1 MPRRFTAVVGLFTP
15 LLAFVVA
22 CGDVEVAHSPPP
34 PIGTTGGTDAT
45 GGTGGSSTG
54 ATGGTIGVG
63 GSANAGGS
71 GDEGGTGATGNVDA
85 VCGNDRLEPG
95 ELCDDGNTKND
106 DGCSADCSEAD
117 PDYLC
122 TEGKGCVR
130 VVTCGNGII
139 EGDEVCDDKNT

>member
-1 MPRRFTAVVGLFTP
+1 MPRRFSSVVSFFTP

-22 CGDVEVAHSPPP
+22 CGDVEVAHQPPP

-54 ATGGTIGVG
+54 GTGGTIGVG
-63 GSANAGGS
+63 GSANSGGDT
-71 GDEGGTGATGNVDA
+71 GNEAGTGSNVEA

-106 DGCSADCSEAD
+106 DG
-117 PDYLC
+117 
-122 TEGKGCVR
+122 
-130 VVTCGNGII
+130 
-139 EGDEVCDDKNT
+139 